1 MRCSWK
7 WLAGLCLAP
16 LLAVG
21 LALAGDSKVP
31 SKLDAVVPNDKPT
44 CGKHGTTIDFLDK
57 PAAAAKQAKKEGKL
71 VFVLHIS
78 GNFEDPRF
86 T

>member
-1 MRCSWK
+1 MR
-7 WLAGLCLAP
+7 WLLQWPGPCLAT
-16 LLAVG
+16 LLALGVVT
-21 LALAGDSKVP
+21 AAGAETLPKAAP
-31 SKLDAVVPNDKPT
+31 DKTT
-44 CGKHGTTIDFLDK
+44 CGSHGTAIDFVDT
-57 PAAAAKQAKKEGKL
+57 PTDAAKQARTEGKL